1 MILLIDNY
9 DSFTYNIY
17 QLVARLGFDV
27 VVKRNDSI
35 SIDDIR
41 ALNPS
46 HIILGPGPNAPQDSR
61 ICLDIVRE
69 LKGEYAILGICLGHE
84 AILHAFGVPIV
95 NAKNIV
101 HGKVSPLNHS
111 EDSIFT
117 NIPQGVAI
125 TRYHSL
131 VAKAK
136 DIPNE
141 FRILAFSDDNE
152 VMAVAHK
159 EYALYGLQFHPE
171 SIGTEHGEKML
182 LNFINYKRNSIPL
195 KTFLHK
201 LADLQDL
208 SFTQSYD
215 LMECIAE
222 NDLTPAQLGS
232 VITSFYIK
240 KPTSDELAA
249 FSSLL
254 VAKAASFDIDGNDFF
269 DIVGT
274 GGSARKTFNVSSTAA
289 IVLASMGVKVV
300 KHGNRAITSKS
311 GSADLLSAL
320 GVNINMSLS
329 TALKCYKEIGL
340 TFLFAPR
347 IHSAL
352 KHVQGARRELGFK
365 SIFNLLGPLSNPLK
379 PDFRL
384 IGVFDS
390 SFSSIMASA
399 LGSLGCK
406 RAMVVHGLVDSKD
419 SKNLDSKKRK
429 TSYSEGIDEFSLCG
443 ITKVSELKNGEVINY
458 DFNPLEHGIGLVNF
472 NDLKGGDV
480 AKNVEITMEILS
492 GVDSPK
498 ANLVALNVGASLY
511 LYNIAKSIESGFHQ
525 AKEHLKTKSAL
536 KTLESFVR
544 LSNM

>member
-17 QLVARLGFDV
+17 QLVSALGFEV
-27 VVKRNDSI
+27 IVKRNDSI
-35 SIDDIR
+35 DIDAIR
-41 ALNPS
+41 ALNPT
-46 HIILGPGPNAPQDSR
+46 HIILGPGPNAPKDSR
-61 ICLDIVRE
+61 ICLNIIHE
-69 LKGEYAILGICLGHE
+69 LKGEYPILGICLGHE

-101 HGKVSPLNHS
+101 HGKVSPLKHS

-117 NIPQGVAI
+117 NIPQDVLI

-131 VAKAK
+131 VAKAA
-136 DIPNE
+136 DIPSE
-141 FRILAFSDDNE
+141 FRILAFSDDGE

-159 EYALYGLQFHPE
+159 EFALYGLQFHPE
-171 SIGTEHGEKML
+171 SIGTQHGAKML
-182 LNFINYKRNSIPL
+182 LNFINYKKNSIPL

-201 LADLQDL
+201 LANLQNL
-208 SFTQSYD
+208 NFTQSYD

-222 NDLTPAQLGS
+222 DMLSPAQLGS
-232 VITSFYIK
+232 LITSFYIK

-254 VAKAASFDIDGNDFF
+254 VARASSFEVSGHDFF

-289 IVLASMGVKVV
+289 IVLASMGVKVI

-311 GSADLLSAL
+311 GSADLLAAL
-320 GVNINMSLS
+320 GVNIDMSLEV
-329 TALKCYKEIGL
+329 ALRCYKELGL

-352 KHVQGARRELGFK
+352 KHVQGVRRELGFK

-379 PDFRL
+379 PNFRL

-390 SFSSIMASA
+390 SFAPIMAAA
-399 LGSLGCK
+399 LKTLGCK
-406 RAMVVHGLVDSKD
+406 RAMVVHGLVKSGVDSKV
-419 SKNLDSKKRK
+419 
-429 TSYSEGIDEFSLCG
+429 SYSEGIDEFSLCG
-443 ITKVSELKNGEVINY
+443 VTKVSELKNGKVLNY
-458 DFNPLEHGIGLVNF
+458 DFNPEKHGISLVNF
-472 NDLKGGDV
+472 SDLKGGDV
-480 AKNVEITMEILS
+480 ARNAQITLEILK
-492 GVDSPK
+492 GLESPK
-498 ANLVALNVGASLY
+498 ANLVALNVGVSLY
-511 LYNIAKSIESGFHQ
+511 LCNKAKSIESGYNL
-525 AKEHLKTKSAL
+525 ALSHLKSGKAL
-536 KTLESFVR
+536 QTLENFVR
-544 LSNM
+544 VSNEK